1 MTPEADMGLTTYHGT
16 DIVSARNLLRGEPLS
31 TAEAAA
37 RKIDGPPGFFL
48 ATEVDDAIFFALR
61 RAPGGV
67 LEYRLSANAV
77 EQLRVA
83 GAVYRPI
90 PPGRAIRFLGNE
102 FYIPLE
108 AFDLLNRLRAV
119 DEIVIV
125 PASGV

>member
-1 MTPEADMGLTTYHGT
+1 MIPEPERGLTAYHGT
-16 DIVSARNLLRGEPLS
+16 DIASARNLLRGEPLS

-67 LEYRLSANAV
+67 LEYRLSAHAI

-90 PPGRAIRFLGNE
+90 PPGKVIRFLGNE
-102 FYIPLE
+102 LHIPPG
-108 AFDLLNRLRAV
+108 AFALLNQLRAAG
-119 DEIVIV
+119 EIVIA
-125 PASGV
+125 PAAGV

>member
-1 MTPEADMGLTTYHGT
+1 MTPEAGRGLTAYHGT

-31 TAEAAA
+31 TVEAAA
-37 RKIDGPPGFFL
+37 REIDGPPGFFL

-102 FYIPLE
+102 FYIPPG
-108 AFDLLNRLRAV
+108 ACALLNQLRAAG
-119 DEIVIV
+119 EIVIA